1 MSSYNQINP
10 KKIQDLQPSMEVLV
24 PETRT
29 STLTNLFENVPL
41 RLTQEDLPSEYSMQ
55 SEADQISISTV
66 STMEAVYSLGLHEDD
81 EKLSQKVRHKPP
93 KQDSSD
99 HPGGNTSCEVLIT
112 ETNLD
117 EVDEIGPE
125 AQKDVS
131 ETSSE
136 ASYFSWPEVEIPGSW
151 GTYGIE
157 ENPWDDDDKPFVR
170 FRDYND
176 LKLTRQEKSG
186 VLTERIIACCSSYL
200 DKCPQTGK
208 YVLCKC
214 NLAQKGLNNISI
226 LMFHHYLQYLDLSR
240 NELTNLDALG
250 ELPFLMYLDASHN
263 MLTDLLNFK
272 APFNLTHVNYSHNFV
287 DMIPNLSKF
296 WSLVYLNLSHN
307 QVYQINGLDNLKYLK
322 YLNLSHNQIRFLRG
336 LNNKKL
342 THLNLEHNQ
351 IGFSEEGPNCGFK
364 ALPDL
369 IVVNLSDNLLTSLRL
384 FEEMEM
390 LQKLIIMNNNISCL
404 YEIESLKFLKF
415 LTEVHLKGN
424 PIASDDNYYEV
435 CLKCIQPILI
445 LDGDVVSAEDKMLV
459 NAKYAPTPF
468 IASKKNHSDLFLL
481 EQLSTWEVTNMTLPI
496 TKAPPRMIVVVGP
509 PGTGQ
514 KKLIQEFYER
524 HPKCLRL
531 GISHTTRPKNVNET
545 EGECYY
551 FVSEEKF
558 DDMVR
563 NAEFVTV
570 SDILGYAYGFS
581 YEELMKP
588 SSRDTILLLHTD
600 LVGAL
605 NLRMRNLRPYLVF
618 ALYYQ
623 SDAYYSQLLRKYYY
637 TYWLSRN
644 YKALRIIN
652 DSGKINSE
660 TSSRVT
666 SDIEEI
672 LKDIITNLP
681 IKESPT
687 KKSSV
692 KFAEVNPSFIAQPE
706 CYMYST
712 ESLSDTKITSLNSD
726 EIASLIIETKK
737 KDGGESSFNLA
748 DEDVFHSISEVEF
761 DFEPILSVV
770 SESKL
775 EEDSDEVRKQNRRLK
790 PNQRIDKFIDN
801 ILKERELY
809 IRFHR
814 ANPGIFCETVFTDK
828 AESTIQK
835 LEDLLKRVQN
845 SSRDSWHSYNVKND
859 PAFKVMMTQRLLD
872 LNRDIEE

>member
-1 MSSYNQINP
+1 
-10 KKIQDLQPSMEVLV
+10 
-24 PETRT
+24 
-29 STLTNLFENVPL
+29 
-41 RLTQEDLPSEYSMQ
+41 
-55 SEADQISISTV
+55 
-66 STMEAVYSLGLHEDD
+66 
-81 EKLSQKVRHKPP
+81 
-93 KQDSSD
+93 
-99 HPGGNTSCEVLIT
+99 
-112 ETNLD
+112 
-117 EVDEIGPE
+117 
-125 AQKDVS
+125 
-131 ETSSE
+131 
-136 ASYFSWPEVEIPGSW
+136 
-151 GTYGIE
+151 
-157 ENPWDDDDKPFVR
+157 
-170 FRDYND
+170 
-176 LKLTRQEKSG
+176 
-186 VLTERIIACCSSYL
+186 
-200 DKCPQTGK
+200 
-208 YVLCKC
+208 
-214 NLAQKGLNNISI
+214 
-226 LMFHHYLQYLDLSR
+226 
-240 NELTNLDALG
+240 
-250 ELPFLMYLDASHN
+250 
-263 MLTDLLNFK
+263 
-272 APFNLTHVNYSHNFV
+272 
-287 DMIPNLSKF
+287 
-296 WSLVYLNLSHN
+296 
-307 QVYQINGLDNLKYLK
+307 
-322 YLNLSHNQIRFLRG
+322 
-336 LNNKKL
+336 
-342 THLNLEHNQ
+342 
-351 IGFSEEGPNCGFK
+351 
-364 ALPDL
+364 
-369 IVVNLSDNLLTSLRL
+369 
-384 FEEMEM
+384 MEM
-390 LQKLIIMNNNISCL
+390 LQKLIIINNNISCL